1 MTTLT
6 GTGALTRLALR
17 RDRIMLVIW
26 IYALTAFVAATV
38 YGFAKLYP
46 TAAGRI
52 GFITAAGRNPA
63 LLSFYGP
70 LYGTSLGSL
79 TAWRDAAFASLGL
92 GLLSIFLV
100 VRHTRADEES
110 GRLELIGSAVVG
122 RHSALV
128 SSMLTACVA
137 NVAVGTLMAVA
148 AIALGL
154 PVAGTLAMVAGT
166 VGCGLVFVGV
176 AAIAA
181 QVGSTGRSARGLAI
195 GVLGAVFLL
204 RAVGDSAGQGGPRW
218 LSWLSPIG
226 WAELIRAFG
235 SVRWWVLMLPLV
247 TAVILATAGA
257 LLAARRD
264 YAAGMLPQ
272 RPGPPGAARW
282 MSSPLAL
289 AWRQHRPTLLA
300 WTLGGLVYGTVVG
313 AAAKGIGGLLS
324 SSSVRNV
331 MARLGGQTAI
341 TNAYLAAILSLS
353 GLIAAGYVVSAVL
366 RLRSEEAGGL
376 ADPVLA
382 TRASRM
388 AWGLSHVLIAALG
401 TILILT
407 VIGFGAGLGYGYRSG
422 GGGAEIARLVGAALA
437 QAPAALV
444 LGGLAVALFGLA
456 PRVSTGVSWSA
467 LGVAVLMLFLGAILR
482 LSHWLLDISPF
493 QHSPKLPGGT
503 VTAAPLAWLCG
514 IALALACA
522 GLIGLRQRDIG

>member
-1 MTTLT
+1 MSTLT
-6 GTGALTRLALR
+6 GTEALTKLALR

-52 GFITAAGRNPA
+52 GFITAAGHNPA

-79 TAWRDAAFASLGL
+79 TAWRDAAFASLGM

-122 RHSALV
+122 RHAALV
-128 SSMLTACVA
+128 SAMVTACIA

-154 PVAGTLAMVAGT
+154 PATGTLAMVAGI
-166 VGCGLVFVGV
+166 VGCGLVFTGV

-181 QVGSTGRSARGLAI
+181 QIGSTGRSARGLAI

-204 RAVGDSAGQGGPRW
+204 RAVGDSAGRDGPRW
-218 LSWLSPIG
+218 LTWLSPVG
-226 WAELIRAFG
+226 WAELTRAFG
-235 SVRWWVLMLPLV
+235 SVRWWVLVLPAV
-247 TAVILATAGA
+247 TAIAAATTGA

-272 RPGPPGAARW
+272 RPGPPGAAGWLR
-282 MSSPLAL
+282 SPLAL
-289 AWRQHRPTLLA
+289 AWRQHRPSLLA
-300 WTLGGLVYGTVVG
+300 WTLGGLVYGAVVG

-331 MARLGGQTAI
+331 MARLGGQAAI

-353 GLIAAGYVVSAVL
+353 GLIAAGYVISAVL

-382 TRASRM
+382 TRTSRM
-388 AWGLSHVLIAALG
+388 AWGLSHILIAGLGTVLIL
-401 TILILT
+401 
-407 VIGFGAGLGYGYRSG
+407 VVVGFGAGLGYTYRSG
-422 GGGAEIARLVGAALA
+422 GGGAEIARLV
-437 QAPAALV
+437 V
-444 LGGLAVALFGLA
+444 
-456 PRVSTGVSWSA
+456 
-467 LGVAVLMLFLGAILR
+467 
-482 LSHWLLDISPF
+482 
-493 QHSPKLPGGT
+493 
-503 VTAAPLAWLCG
+503 
-514 IALALACA
+514 A
-522 GLIGLRQRDIG
+522 GLQ